1 MTPGRKEKRLQKN
14 GSLDGYAAEA
24 TPPQNFT
31 SPSFLKGSAG
41 SPVQS
46 AMIQIQYLQRMD
58 ISSSLTRMSSSRFI
72 CPIHF
77 CGTQKPEAY
86 ASGFF
91 CPYNCF
97 LSLRKRM

>member
-1 MTPGRKEKRLQKN
+1 MTPGRKKKIIDERILGWLCCGSDPAPKLHFTQFPEGVSGITCAVGNDTDTVSAANGYLVIPYKN
-14 GSLDGYAAEA
+14 EQF
-24 TPPQNFT
+24 P
-31 SPSFLKGSAG
+31 
-41 SPVQS
+41 
-46 AMIQIQYLQRMD
+46 
-58 ISSSLTRMSSSRFI
+58 FI

-97 LSLRKRM
+97 LRLRKRM